1 MSLNCYLIDKKG
13 YRDKIF
19 FQEKGCGFKKYMYFC
34 GVKMTKR
41 NDRFFSSFLHPPNS
55 SSTEIYL
62 QKQHSKNSLIPL
74 SFKNRCFL
82 GKTPMPTV
90 FRKGA
95 CPSLTRCLSVCFL
108 KFFGF
113 CLKNL
118 PKSAKSAGAFL
129 NFDDLLSPFRL
140 PVITISF

>member
-1 MSLNCYLIDKKG
+1 
-13 YRDKIF
+13 
-19 FQEKGCGFKKYMYFC
+19 MYFC
-34 GVKMTKR
+34 AVKMTKR

-82 GKTPMPTV
+82 GKTPMLTA
-90 FRKGA
+90 FQRGA
-95 CPSLTRCLSVCFL
+95 CPSLTRCLPVCFL

>member
-19 FQEKGCGFKKYMYFC
+19 FQEKDCGFKKYMYFC

-95 CPSLTRCLSVCFL
+95 CPSLTRCLPVCFL

-113 CLKNL
+113 SVKNL

>member
-1 MSLNCYLIDKKG
+1 MNKRISTLLTAGLLMVGALFGSANAAPTAEAAKGDLQNGAKFYLG
-13 YRDKIF
+13 N
-19 FQEKGCGFKKYMYFC
+19 
-34 GVKMTKR
+34 T
-41 NDRFFSSFLHPPNS
+41 NS

-95 CPSLTRCLSVCFL
+95 CPSLTRCLPVCFL

-113 CLKNL
+113 SVKNL

>member
-1 MSLNCYLIDKKG
+1 M
-13 YRDKIF
+13 
-19 FQEKGCGFKKYMYFC
+19 
-34 GVKMTKR
+34 
-41 NDRFFSSFLHPPNS
+41 
-55 SSTEIYL
+55 
-62 QKQHSKNSLIPL
+62 PL

-82 GKTPMPTV
+82 EKTPMPTV

-95 CPSLTRCLSVCFL
+95 CPSLTRCLPVCFL

-113 CLKNL
+113 SVKNL